1 MKRAVAI
8 TTAIKRYLMA
18 IEGLE
23 GSTAPERM
31 CFVWGMP
38 GAGKTTATAF
48 VVNRT
53 NGVFVRAQR
62 IWNISSMLSAIVEQL
77 EGQPS
82 RFRQPM
88 FDFIVKKL
96 RCSHRSLFVD
106 EADYLNEDMIEVLR
120 DIHDLSGRPVT
131 LIGMDEVR
139 RGLVQN
145 ERFMRRITEEI
156 KFLPMDFNDC
166 LAVYRAVA
174 EIDIEEDLLAA
185 LNEEAGGNVGLIV
198 NGIGMIEKVAKSNGW
213 KVATLALWNNGSKA
227 NRKFFFN
234 NNGVK

>member
-8 TTAIKRYLMA
+8 TASIKRYLMA

-62 IWNISSMLSAIVEQL
+62 IWNITSMLSSIVEQL

-88 FDFIVKKL
+88 FDYIVQKL
-96 RCSHRSLFVD
+96 RRTQRSLFVD
-106 EADYLNEDMIEVLR
+106 EADYLNEAMIEVLR

-131 LIGMDEVR
+131 LIGMDQVR
-139 RGLVQN
+139 RGLAQN

-156 KFLPMDFNDC
+156 KFLPLDFLDC
-166 LAVYRAVA
+166 LAVYKAVA
-174 EIDIEEDLLAA
+174 EVEIDEDLLMA
-185 LNEEAGGNVGLIV
+185 LNDEASGNVGLIN
-198 NGIGMIEKVAKSNGW
+198 NGIGMIEKVARSNGW
-213 KVATLALWNNGSKA
+213 ARATLALWNNGSKS
-227 NRKFFFN
+227 NRKFFFT
-234 NNGVK
+234 NGGK

>member
-8 TTAIKRYLMA
+8 TASIKRYLMA

-62 IWNISSMLSAIVEQL
+62 IWNITSMLSAIVEQL
-77 EGQPS
+77 EGQPT
-82 RFRQPM
+82 RFKQPM
-88 FDFIVKKL
+88 FDYIVKKL
-96 RCSHRSLFVD
+96 TTTHRSLFID
-106 EADYLNEDMIEVLR
+106 EADYLSEDMIEVLR

-131 LIGMDEVR
+131 LIGMDQVR

-156 KFLPMDFNDC
+156 KFMPLDFNDC
-166 LAVYRAVA
+166 LAVYKAVS
-174 EIDIEEDLLAA
+174 EVQIDEDLLAA
-185 LNEEAGGNVGLIV
+185 LNDEAGGNVGLIT
-198 NGIGMIEKVAKSNGW
+198 NGIGMIEKVARSNGW
-213 KVATLALWNNGSKA
+213 TRATLALWNNGSKS
-227 NRKFFFN
+227 NRKFFFT
-234 NNGVK
+234 NGGK